1 MSEEIRKTEIPA
13 EAEAF
18 DQAAMDEV
26 MKKYDRESNTRVW
39 EGRPKWV
46 VYGVMAAFSL
56 FVIYVTLF
64 ASWLDLIRYP
74 SFMGGVLLIGYLV
87 FPVKKGAQKVN
98 HIPWFDWILMLA
110 GSAAFFYAVVNAE
123 DLTVRLGMSQ
133 LRPYEI
139 VIAVVGWAIFY
150 ETDLHALAG
159 TLRALLGYARDPALG
174 RTALP
179 LLDETARKVIRQ
191 YSVFPLLAFVCS
203 LPVVPAAKKALL
215 AREKGEKLVSAARA
229 VSTALLYAL
238 CLMFL
243 VGQSYNPFIYFRF

>member
-1 MSEEIRKTEIPA
+1 MSEEIRKNEIP
-13 EAEAF
+13 AEAF

-46 VYGVMAAFSL
+46 VYGIMAAFSL

-87 FPVKKGAQKVN
+87 FPVRKGAQKVN
-98 HIPWFDWILMLA
+98 HIPWYDWILMLA
-110 GSAAFFYAVVNAE
+110 GAGAFFYVVANAQ

-139 VIAVVGWAIFY
+139 VIAVVGV
-150 ETDLHALAG
+150 LA
-159 TLRALLGYARDPALG
+159 TLELCRR
-174 RTALP
+174 
-179 LLDETARKVIRQ
+179 
-191 YSVFPLLAFVCS
+191 SVG
-203 LPVVPAAKKALL
+203 VPILCVA
-215 AREKGEKLVSAARA
+215 GVF
-229 VSTALLYAL
+229 LLYAL
-238 CLMFL
+238 YYYTASKNLGFARAVRNVSISL
-243 VGQSYNPFIYFRF
+243 FY